1 MPPPSWLLSTL
12 ARNGADQ
19 SLAVD
24 PALEPDGRPGK
35 ESNAEGVVRA
45 GDRIQLLLQTAD
57 QGLIVVGEI
66 DNSAETGELIG
77 IKSEEHTS
85 ELQNLMRH
93 SYACFC
99 LKTKKTNK

>member
-12 ARNGADQ
+12 ARNGADP

-45 GDRIQLLLQTAD
+45 GERIQLLLRTAD
-57 QGLIVVGEI
+57 QGLFVVREI
-66 DNSAETGELIG
+66 DDPAEQR
-77 IKSEEHTS
+77 SEERRVGKEGVSTCRS
-85 ELQNLMRH
+85 RWSRDN
-93 SYACFC
+93 
-99 LKTKKTNK
+99 TKKKK

>member
-12 ARNGADQ
+12 ARNGADP

-45 GDRIQLLLQTAD
+45 GERIQLLLRTAD
-57 QGLIVVGEI
+57 QGLFVVREI
-66 DNSAETGELIG
+66 DDPAEQGELFEIPCECKVEIMLWVYDRHG
-77 IKSEEHTS
+77 DRKRTS
-85 ELQNLMRH
+85 MNSSH
-93 SYACFC
+93 
-99 LKTKKTNK
+99 